1 MSASFTLLSTF
12 MLALGLL
19 PFSGVLDKQGKVLA
33 KKKKRIE
40 KGLEGYKPHWWVKSL
55 CAIFLGL
62 PIAVAIAGLIA
73 MWGPGDVVVDDKS
86 QFVMWLI
93 TPVWLTLVS
102 LVYLFISVRRMLS
115 LYLGLNLVL
124 FTLLWV
130 ARFGG

>member
-1 MSASFTLLSTF
+1 M
-12 MLALGLL
+12 
-19 PFSGVLDKQGKVLA
+19 
-33 KKKKRIE
+33 
-40 KGLEGYKPHWWVKSL
+40 EGYKPQWWVKSL
-55 CAIFLGL
+55 CAVFLGL

-73 MWGPGDVVVDDKS
+73 LWGPGDVVVDDKS